1 MQIKL
6 QQVVPVFI
14 EEEKVAG
21 SGLWKTDQVFDPGE
35 RVQIVAPSGSG
46 KTSLIHFLYG
56 MRKDYTGGISYNNEN
71 ISSFDAEQFSTFRQ
85 KHISIVFQDLRLF
98 TQQTVLQ
105 NLEIKRLLDPYHP
118 ESRIEAMAGR
128 LGIQNKLNKLAKTCS
143 YGEQQRI
150 AIIRSLQQPFDFL
163 LLDEPFS
170 HLDDNNRK
178 KAMELMEEEATAR
191 GATIILADLKASDI
205 FKSTRTLN
213 L

>member
-118 ESRIEAMAGR
+118 ESRIEAMVGA
-128 LGIQNKLNKLAKTCS
+128 
-143 YGEQQRI
+143 
-150 AIIRSLQQPFDFL
+150 
-163 LLDEPFS
+163 
-170 HLDDNNRK
+170 
-178 KAMELMEEEATAR
+178 AR
-191 GATIILADLKASDI
+191 HSE
-205 FKSTRTLN
+205 
-213 L
+213 